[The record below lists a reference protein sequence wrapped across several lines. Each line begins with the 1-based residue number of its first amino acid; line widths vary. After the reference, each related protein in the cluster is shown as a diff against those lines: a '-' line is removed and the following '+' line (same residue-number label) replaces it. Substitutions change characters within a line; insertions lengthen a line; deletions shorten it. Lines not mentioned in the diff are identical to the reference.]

1 MRFDGNASAL
11 LISAS
16 RHEMRFVMTG
26 LSTPDENIYLAG
38 PLPALFAKTA
48 TPIIV
53 VMGVNGLFTVVD
65 AYFLGAYVGA
75 DALTAVTLMFP
86 LYMLLVALSTLV
98 SNGFAS
104 VFARL
109 IGGGERHR
117 AQTVFA
123 QAVQLALVV
132 CAVLIAM
139 FLLVGKALSLKAANG
154 DAALAAMGY
163 TYISILILCS
173 PLVFVLSINIAALRS
188 EGLLTAM
195 AAITLMSAL
204 LNIGFDYLFI
214 VELGAGVAGSA
225 YGTVLAQLCSML
237 AVILYRRQSTS
248 PKTSAPKLA
257 AWPGAGHWGELLA
270 LGAPSSLGYIGM
282 SLSAGLTLYCL
293 QIWAGETYA
302 STAGAFGIITRLI
315 TFSFLPL
322 LGLSMAFQ
330 TIAGNNFGAKLA
342 ARTDKSIVL
351 ALLLALIY
359 CVTVELIFL
368 SSRSAIGYL
377 FVNDSA
383 IAGEIARILPLVVF
397 TMFLFGP
404 IMMIGSYFQAIGDA
418 PRAALLGLSRTYL
431 FALPLTFALP
441 FWFGE
446 PGIWYAGIVAELL
459 VLVTTVAVLAHRK
472 RLAGHR
478 WGLLEARS

>member
-1 MRFDGNASAL
+1 
-11 LISAS
+11 
-16 RHEMRFVMTG
+16 MTG
-26 LSTPDENIYLAG
+26 LSTPENNIYLEG

-48 TPIIV
+48 APIIV

-109 IGGGERHR
+109 IGGGDRHM
-117 AQTVFA
+117 AGTVFA

-132 CAVLIAM
+132 CAVLIAL
-139 FLLVGKALSLKAANG
+139 FLISGDALSLMAANG
-154 DAALAAMGY
+154 DTALAGMGY

-173 PLVFVLSINIAALRS
+173 PLVFMLSISIAALRS

-204 LNIGFDYLFI
+204 LNIAFDYLLI
-214 VELGAGVAGSA
+214 VEFGAGVSGSA
-225 YGTVLAQLCSML
+225 WGTVLAQACAMS
-237 AVILYRRQSTS
+237 AVLVHRSRSGRDS
-248 PKTSAPKLA
+248 GPRHGLL
-257 AWPGAGHWGELLA
+257 GAGWNHWGELLA
-270 LGAPSSLGYIGM
+270 LGAPSSLGYIGL

-293 QIWAGETYA
+293 QLWAGETYA
-302 STAGAFGIITRLI
+302 ATAGAFGIITRLI

-330 TIAGNNFGAKLA
+330 TIAGNNYGAKLA
-342 ARTDKSIVL
+342 ARSDSSIVL
-351 ALLLALIY
+351 AMVLAVVY
-359 CVTVELIFL
+359 CGSVELTFLITRADIGFIF
-368 SSRSAIGYL
+368 
-377 FVNDSA
+377 VDDNV
-383 IAGEIARILPLVVF
+383 IAGEIARILPYTVI
-397 TMFLFGP
+397 TMIVFGP
-404 IMMIGSYFQAIGDA
+404 MMMIGSYFQAIGDA

-431 FALPLTFALP
+431 FALPLTFLLP
-441 FWFGE
+441 FRFGE
-446 PGIWYAGIVAELL
+446 PGIWYAGVVAELL
-459 VLVTTVAVLAHRK
+459 VLATTVVVLAHRRK
-472 RLAGHR
+472 AGGNR
-478 WGLLEARS
+478 WGLFENRA

>member
-1 MRFDGNASAL
+1 
-11 LISAS
+11 
-16 RHEMRFVMTG
+16 MTG
-26 LSTPDENIYLAG
+26 LSTPENNIYLEG

-109 IGGGERHR
+109 LGGGEHHQAR
-117 AQTVFA
+117 TVFT

-132 CAVLIAM
+132 CTVLIAL
-139 FLLVGKALSLKAANG
+139 FLVSGKALSLMAANG
-154 DAALAAMGY
+154 DEALAGMGY
-163 TYISILILCS
+163 TYISILVICS
-173 PLVFVLSINIAALRS
+173 PLVFMLSISIAALRS

-204 LNIGFDYLFI
+204 LNIVFDYLLI
-214 VELGAGVAGSA
+214 VQVGAGVAGSA
-225 YGTVLAQLCSML
+225 YGTVLAQACAMTAFL
-237 AVILYRRQSTS
+237 IYRSRSTG
-248 PKTSAPKLA
+248 KRETRGRLLLTG
-257 AWPGAGHWGELLA
+257 WNHWGELLA
-270 LGAPSSLGYIGM
+270 LGAPSSLGYIGL

-293 QIWAGETYA
+293 QLWAGETYA
-302 STAGAFGIITRLI
+302 ATAGAFGIITRLI

-330 TIAGNNFGAKLA
+330 TIAGNNYGAKLA
-342 ARTDKSIVL
+342 ARSDRSIVL
-351 ALLLALIY
+351 AMVLAIVY
-359 CVTVELIFL
+359 CGIVELTFLITRADIGFIF
-368 SSRSAIGYL
+368 
-377 FVNDSA
+377 VDDSA
-383 IAGEIARILPLVVF
+383 IVGEIGRILPYTVI
-397 TMFLFGP
+397 TMIVFGP
-404 IMMIGSYFQAIGDA
+404 MMMIGSYFQAIGDA

-431 FALPLTFALP
+431 FALPLTFLLP
-441 FWFGE
+441 FRFGE
-446 PGIWYAGIVAELL
+446 PGIWYAGVVAELL
-459 VLVTTVAVLAHRK
+459 VLATTVVVLAHRRK
-472 RLAGHR
+472 AGGNR
-478 WGLLEARS
+478 WGLFESRR